1 MTIPFEPPSDVTPAE
16 GDEEAI
22 TIIEIDSDADE

>member
-22 TIIEIDSDADE
+22 TIIEIDSDPDE